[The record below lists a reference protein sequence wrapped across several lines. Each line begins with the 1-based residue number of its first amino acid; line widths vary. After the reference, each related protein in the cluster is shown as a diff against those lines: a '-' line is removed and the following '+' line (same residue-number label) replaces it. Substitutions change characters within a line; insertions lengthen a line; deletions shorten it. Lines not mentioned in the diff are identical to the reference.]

1 MDEKNFKEN
10 HFVAWTPDPAPC
22 EDTLRASKFA
32 EMLKE
37 VMENREMSQTEVCKK
52 AGITEAAMSRYCTG
66 KRLPNTRVLIK
77 LAEAL
82 DVPIDLLVGRKR
94 NMYSEIVSLRH
105 DLKEAN
111 TKLGE
116 TLLENKV
123 LRKYNLNG
131 SSGICRAK
139 LLGSM
144 TERWHMGNVV
154 CTDDGRAYILIGDQF
169 MSWNSF
175 LSFGALEVDP
185 ETIQRFTCMEDMA
198 GNRLFEGD
206 VIYNPEHKS
215 VRMEICYGKY
225 AAYCPNDQEYME
237 NVGFFVVTNTTE
249 DALPLG
255 KTEEYAL
262 LLGNVIDNPDI
273 KVV

>member
-10 HFVAWTPDPAPC
+10 KFVAWTPDPTPC
-22 EDTLRASKFA
+22 EDTLRASDFA
-32 EMLKE
+32 DTLKE
-37 VMENREMSQTEVCKK
+37 VMENREMSQAEVSRK
-52 AGITEAAMSRYCTG
+52 AGITETAMSRYCSG
-66 KRLPNTRVLIK
+66 KRLPNTRVLVK
-77 LAEAL
+77 LAEAM

-94 NMYSEIVSLRH
+94 NLYSEIVSLRH
-105 DLKEAN
+105 ELNETN
-111 TKLGE
+111 TKLGKA
-116 TLLENKV
+116 LLENES
-123 LRKYNLNG
+123 LRQMKFSG
-131 SSGICRAK
+131 SAGICRAK
-139 LLGSM
+139 LKGNLPSK
-144 TERWHMGNVV
+144 WHIGNVI
-154 CTDDGRAYILIGDQF
+154 CTEDGRAYILIEDHFTARGA
-169 MSWNSF
+169 F
-175 LSFGALEVDP
+175 LTFGALEVDP
-185 ETIQRFTCMEDMA
+185 ETIQRFACVEDMT

>member
-1 MDEKNFKEN
+1 MSN
-10 HFVAWTPDPAPC
+10 
-22 EDTLRASKFA
+22 FA
-32 EMLKE
+32 ETLKE
-37 VMENREMSQTEVCKK
+37 VMKNREMSQKEVCKK
-52 AGITEAAMSRYCTG
+52 AEITEAAMSRYCNG
-66 KRLPNTRVLIK
+66 KRLPNTRALIK
-77 LAEAL
+77 LAEVL
-82 DVPIDLLVGRKR
+82 DVPTDLLVGRKR
-94 NMYSEIVSLRH
+94 NTYNEVVMLR
-105 DLKEAN
+105 KELREAKEN
-111 TKLGE
+111 LGE
-116 TLLENKV
+116 VILENKV
-123 LRKYNLNG
+123 LRRYNYNG
-131 SSGICRAK
+131 TSGICRAK
-139 LLGSM
+139 LKGSLTGM
-144 TERWHMGNVV
+144 WHIGNAV
-154 CTDDGRAYILIGDQF
+154 CMDDGRTYILSDEDFAEKNGI
-169 MSWNSF
+169 
-175 LSFGALEVDP
+175 LSFRAFEVIP
-185 ETIQRFTCMEDMA
+185 ETIQRFACMEDMA